1 MRRSQGRK
9 DNQPRVAFRP
19 MLLIAATVPTVAFL
33 TAVATLVLALTMMLS
48 QNSTTP
54 SKDSNDVCGE

>member
-1 MRRSQGRK
+1 
-9 DNQPRVAFRP
+9 
-19 MLLIAATVPTVAFL
+19 MLLIAATVATVAFL